1 MIKAFEFQEDGRT
14 YSCTVE
20 KRRTPAAEAWWWFGV
35 SGDGHRY
42 APFQAAKSDTQD
54 TVRTRIVTYYKEHL
68 VRKAMPAVTRQHW
81 ASRGKGVAVTAATPA
96 AAPTRAEERRV

>member
-1 MIKAFEFQEDGRT
+1 MIKAFEFEDEGRT

-20 KRRTPAAEAWWWFGV
+20 KRRTPAAEPWWWFGV

-42 APFQAAKSDTQD
+42 APFQASKSDTQD
-54 TVRTRIVTYYKEHL
+54 SVRARIVTYYKEHL

-81 ASRGKGVAVTAATPA
+81 ASRGKGVAVTPA
-96 AAPTRAEERRV
+96 AAPAAPAGVPAAE

>member
-20 KRRTPAAEAWWWFGV
+20 KRRTPGAEAWWWFGV

-42 APFQAAKSDTQD
+42 APFQAAKNDTQD
-54 TVRTRIVTYYKEHL
+54 TVRTRIVTYYREHL
-68 VRKAMPAVTRQHW
+68 IRKATPPVARQHW
-81 ASRGKGVAVTAATPA
+81 ASRGKAAA
-96 AAPTRAEERRV
+96 AAPASAPATPLPAASPE